1 MPGKIKNALCRG
13 AKTYSPYE
21 LQMAVGY
28 VKQRRMGL
36 NEAVRYY
43 NIPYSTLRDHVQGL
57 KGNGKPGPPATFSI
71 EEEQALVKYL
81 QTLSMRGF
89 SLNRAEFRDLA
100 IEMCE
105 NKVSMSADGLKSMF
119 KSNRVNGILN

>member
-57 KGNGKPGPPATFSI
+57 KGNGKPGPPATPYLRDPYNRSAVRI
-71 EEEQALVKYL
+71 VPAALLVL
-81 QTLSMRGF
+81 F
-89 SLNRAEFRDLA
+89 
-100 IEMCE
+100 
-105 NKVSMSADGLKSMF
+105 
-119 KSNRVNGILN
+119 